1 LFPLARG
8 QQTQRDREGEGEG
21 EGGSFICDQKM
32 QVCARDGEIAP
43 VFFMIAPVCDI
54 VFLSALSSCAF
65 GLDSKPPP
73 FGRLA
78 DCKESQTDC
87 SSPAPPLPSSTP
99 PSRPFCLLSLLLILL
114 LLLLLRGFLCCFLC
128 VCQQL
133 FDLPTNA
140 GGRITRR
147 GRRRRK
153 RRK

>member
-1 LFPLARG
+1 
-8 QQTQRDREGEGEG
+8 
-21 EGGSFICDQKM
+21 M
-32 QVCARDGEIAP
+32 QVCARDGEIAPVFFMIAPVFFMIAP